1 MLGFVL
7 PSYLTMLFGAY
18 LDGMAECRLESGLAR
33 MRSPPRPQ
41 GDLCANILPA
51 GIRAAWAR
59 YRNLSPTLKGALRLL
74 CSGDT
79 ANVFLLTVHLDHP
92 IS

>member
-1 MLGFVL
+1 
-7 PSYLTMLFGAY
+7 MLFGAY
-18 LDGMAECRLESGLAR
+18 LDGTAECRLESGLAR
-33 MRSPPRPQ
+33 MRSPTPPPPPQ

-74 CSGDT
+74 CSGYT